1 MPHVVEDYY
10 DMPVELLPSANF
22 AGRPTSDIDML
33 AGLWATAAS
42 HSNFSSSEDEADG
55 NGHDDNDRDD
65 KASPQQRDGS
75 SVSPPPPT
83 ETESREERP
92 STTITLPPTDDI
104 RVSSGV
110 VRGLARAR
118 LRRKAYSAP
127 YGGLESR
134 ASPLVEAVEAVGEGR
149 VGGVGGLGYF
159 DTIRRK
165 NNNNR
170 EKEGEQRRKKRVRSC
185 DVEMSKRGMM
195 GELLAQA
202 DAQAQGSGAAISPSA
217 KQSRTSLAQQTRVGP
232 KRQGR
237 QLAALDTD
245 VAGYEL
251 NSRGCIR
258 GGDSTTAATVTG
270 SPSSVLSTPQELY
283 AIGKGHAASETLG
296 SPQMWCARNDNP
308 ANIMVVADKM
318 CSPPSPSN
326 MRWGRNSGI
335 THTHT
340 DTQHRRSSVDV
351 VGGRI
356 IYVPGSM
363 MLAREPVRQRR
374 DSVAI
379 ALDACTFDG
388 TKLASEEKRYAEL
401 VGLEEDVVTFF
412 EELGVVAEATEASLD
427 RYWLCN
433 GSCCSSMEKEGHDD
447 KASLSS
453 TASVSVSVSE
463 AKSDKGQGSRTSRFS
478 FSSSASSCSAPVS
491 SHRHRRKRSRLIE
504 LLLSPGMPGA
514 VFVNAPA
521 S

>member
-42 HSNFSSSEDEADG
+42 YSNFSPSEDEADG
-55 NGHDDNDRDD
+55 SGHDDNDRDN
-65 KASPQQRDGS
+65 KASPQRRDECR
-75 SVSPPPPT
+75 VSPPPPT
-83 ETESREERP
+83 ETKSQEERP

-118 LRRKAYSAP
+118 LRRKAHSAP
-127 YGGLESR
+127 YGSLESR
-134 ASPLVEAVEAVGEGR
+134 ASPLVEAVEAVGERR

-165 NNNNR
+165 QNNR
-170 EKEGEQRRKKRVRSC
+170 EKDGEQRRKKRVRSC
-185 DVEMSKRGMM
+185 DVETSQHKRGMM
-195 GELLAQA
+195 GELLVA

-217 KQSRTSLAQQTRVGP
+217 KQSRTSLTQQTRVGP

-251 NSRGCIR
+251 SSIR
-258 GGDSTTAATVTG
+258 GGDGRTAARVAG

-296 SPQMWCARNDNP
+296 SPQVWCARNDNP

-318 CSPPSPSN
+318 CSPASPSN
-326 MRWGRNSGI
+326 MRWGGKSTI
-335 THTHT
+335 THSDT

-351 VGGRI
+351 ADGRI

-363 MLAREPVRQRR
+363 MLVREPVRQRR
-374 DSVAI
+374 DSVAT
-379 ALDACTFDG
+379 AFDACTFDS

-412 EELGVVAEATEASLD
+412 EELGVVAKATEASLD

-433 GSCCSSMEKEGHDD
+433 GSCSVSVEKEGHDD

-453 TASVSVSVSE
+453 TASVGVGE
-463 AKSDKGQGSRTSRFS
+463 AESDKRQGSRVSRFS

>member
-42 HSNFSSSEDEADG
+42 YSNFSSSEDEADG

-65 KASPQQRDGS
+65 KASPQRRDGS

-92 STTITLPPTDDI
+92 STTTITLPPTNDI

-118 LRRKAYSAP
+118 LRRKAHSTP
-127 YGGLESR
+127 YGNLASR
-134 ASPLVEAVEAVGEGR
+134 ASPLVEAVEAAGEGR

-165 NNNNR
+165 HNNR

-202 DAQAQGSGAAISPSA
+202 DAQAQGSGAAISPSSA

-251 NSRGCIR
+251 SSRGCIIR
-258 GGDSTTAATVTG
+258 GGDTTTAATVAG
-270 SPSSVLSTPQELY
+270 SPSSVLLTPQELY

-296 SPQMWCARNDNP
+296 SPQVWCARNDNP
-308 ANIMVVADKM
+308 ANIMVVTDKM

-326 MRWGRNSGI
+326 MRWGRNGSI

-351 VGGRI
+351 AGGRI
-356 IYVPGSM
+356 IYVPGTM
-363 MLAREPVRQRR
+363 MLAREPVKLRR
-374 DSVAI
+374 DSVAT

-433 GSCCSSMEKEGHDD
+433 GSCSSSVEQEGHDD

-453 TASVSVSVSE
+453 TASVGVGE
-463 AKSDKGQGSRTSRFS
+463 AESDKAQGSRASRFS
-478 FSSSASSCSAPVS
+478 FSSASSCSAPVS

-514 VFVNAPA
+514 VFANAPA

>member
-10 DMPVELLPSANF
+10 DMPIELLPSANF

-42 HSNFSSSEDEADG
+42 YYSNFSSSEDEADV

-65 KASPQQRDGS
+65 KVSPQRIDECR
-75 SVSPPPPT
+75 VSPPPPT
-83 ETESREERP
+83 ETKSREERP
-92 STTITLPPTDDI
+92 STTITLPPADDI
-104 RVSSGV
+104 RASSGV
-110 VRGLARAR
+110 VRGLARAQ
-118 LRRKAYSAP
+118 LRRKANSAP
-127 YGGLESR
+127 YGSLESR

-165 NNNNR
+165 YSNNR

-185 DVEMSKRGMM
+185 DVNTSKEKRRMM
-195 GELLAQA
+195 GELLA

-217 KQSRTSLAQQTRVGP
+217 KQSCTSLAQQTRVGP

-237 QLAALDTD
+237 QLATLDTD

-251 NSRGCIR
+251 SSIR
-258 GGDSTTAATVTG
+258 GRDTTTATTVAG

-283 AIGKGHAASETLG
+283 AIGKGHAANETLG
-296 SPQMWCARNDNP
+296 SPQVWYARNGNP
-308 ANIMVVADKM
+308 ANIMVMADKM
-318 CSPPSPSN
+318 CSPSSPSN
-326 MRWGRNSGI
+326 RRWGGNSTTI
-335 THTHT
+335 THSDTV
-340 DTQHRRSSVDV
+340 TQHRRSSVDV
-351 VGGRI
+351 AGGRI
-356 IYVPGSM
+356 IYVPGTM

-374 DSVAI
+374 DSVAT

-433 GSCCSSMEKEGHDD
+433 GRCSASVEKEGHDD

-453 TASVSVSVSE
+453 TASVSVGE
-463 AKSDKGQGSRTSRFS
+463 AESNKGQGKGSRASRFS

-491 SHRHRRKRSRLIE
+491 THRHRRKRSRLIE

-514 VFVNAPA
+514 VSVNAPA